1 MVTYTL
7 NVSFGKFAGAVF
19 WCSASDF
26 SLGFLRIGRFL
37 DLGWKDGILF
47 HILQWRIKLDR
58 ARKL

>member
-7 NVSFGKFAGAVF
+7 NVSFAKFAGTVF
-19 WCSASDF
+19 WCPASDF
-26 SLGFLRIGRFL
+26 DLGFLRRFL